1 MPESDSSVDMKRL
14 GALAGVFVLVAL
26 LWNTPVVTPLKIVVV
41 LLHEISHGIAAVLT
55 GGEIVRIEINADQ
68 GGVCYTR
75 GGSRFVTLSAGYLGS
90 MLWGG
95 FITVLASRW
104 KADRALS
111 IGIGIGVGL
120 VTAIYVRSWF
130 GFGFALV
137 FAVAMIAAGWKLSHD
152 ANDWILKTIGV
163 TSILYAPLDIISDVI
178 ARPGLRSDAVMLAEV
193 THVPSLV
200 WGCIWVVAALVAAA
214 GFLWLSVARS
224 PFSGAET

>member
-1 MPESDSSVDMKRL
+1 MKRV
-14 GALAGVFVLVAL
+14 GALAAVFVAVAL
-26 LWNTPVVTPLKIVVV
+26 LWNTPVVTPLKIFVV

-95 FITVLASRW
+95 IITVLASRW
-104 KADRALS
+104 KLDRGLS
-111 IGIGIGVGL
+111 IAIGIGVGL
-120 VTAIYVRSWF
+120 VTALYVRSWF
-130 GFGFALV
+130 GFGFAMF
-137 FAVAMIAAGWKLSHD
+137 FAIGMIAAGWKLSHD
-152 ANDWILKTIGV
+152 ANDWILKTIGI

-178 ARPGLRSDAVMLAEV
+178 ARPGLRSDAVMLAEL

-200 WGCIWVVAALVAAA
+200 WGCIWIVLALVAAA
-214 GFLWLSVARS
+214 GFLYVSVFRTS
-224 PFSGAET
+224 